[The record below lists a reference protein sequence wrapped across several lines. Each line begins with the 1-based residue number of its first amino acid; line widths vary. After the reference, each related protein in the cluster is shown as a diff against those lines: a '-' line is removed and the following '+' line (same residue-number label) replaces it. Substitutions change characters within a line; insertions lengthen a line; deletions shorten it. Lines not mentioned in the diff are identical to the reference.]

1 MKTREKKDIS
11 FEDRMHVSG
20 RLWTGGALLLMLCVP
35 LFIGIYFGTGPNLTG
50 LLIGT
55 GGICLI
61 YLPSSLV
68 EVATYAPMLGTG
80 ATYLAFVTGNLSNLK
95 IPCCMNARDTAGTE
109 YGTKENEIVSTLSV
123 AASAITTCAVLAI
136 GVLLLAPLTPVLNS
150 PVLQPAFDNVVPALF
165 GALGFKYFSKA
176 PKVAIAPVIA
186 MVALCIF
193 VPAAASQ
200 VAILVPVAALISIA
214 FARLLYKKNML

>member
-1 MKTREKKDIS
+1 MKTREKKDMS

-68 EVATYAPMLGTG
+68 EVATLCADARYRRH
-80 ATYLAFVTGNLSNLK
+80 LSRF
-95 IPCCMNARDTAGTE
+95 RDR
-109 YGTKENEIVSTLSV
+109 K
-123 AASAITTCAVLAI
+123 
-136 GVLLLAPLTPVLNS
+136 P
-150 PVLQPAFDNVVPALF
+150 LQPKNP
-165 GALGFKYFSKA
+165 
-176 PKVAIAPVIA
+176 
-186 MVALCIF
+186 
-193 VPAAASQ
+193 
-200 VAILVPVAALISIA
+200 
-214 FARLLYKKNML
+214 LLYECP

>member
-1 MKTREKKDIS
+1 MKTREKKDMS

-68 EVATYAPMLGTG
+68 EVAT
-80 ATYLAFVTGNLSNLK
+80 
-95 IPCCMNARDTAGTE
+95 
-109 YGTKENEIVSTLSV
+109 
-123 AASAITTCAVLAI
+123 
-136 GVLLLAPLTPVLNS
+136 
-150 PVLQPAFDNVVPALF
+150 
-165 GALGFKYFSKA
+165 
-176 PKVAIAPVIA
+176 
-186 MVALCIF
+186 
-193 VPAAASQ
+193 
-200 VAILVPVAALISIA
+200 
-214 FARLLYKKNML
+214 